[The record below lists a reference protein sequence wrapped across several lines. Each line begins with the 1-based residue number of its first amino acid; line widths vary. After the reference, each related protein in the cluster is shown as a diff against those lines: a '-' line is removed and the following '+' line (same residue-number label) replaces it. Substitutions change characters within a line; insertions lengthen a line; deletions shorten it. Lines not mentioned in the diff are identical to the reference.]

1 MSQES
6 KPAGDR
12 PAANVSTEPVR
23 YETGKGC
30 LVFVL
35 IGVVLAGMTA
45 GVIVLLSDPTTVV
58 AMG

>member
-1 MSQES
+1 MNQES
-6 KPAGDR
+6 KNAGASPAV
-12 PAANVSTEPVR
+12 NVSTESTK

-45 GVIVLLSDPTTVV
+45 GVIVLLSDPTAVV